1 MKASAE
7 RGKRVEAEG
16 GLSQVVIAFILI
28 PGTCLLFCLI
38 FFLVQV
44 KLYSKNV
51 LEPHFLIVYHIN
63 WLGSILYMMIGELK
77 LLLGRECTENAIL
90 RDCSSISFSL
100 SLGCLFGILESH
112 NLEGVY
118 KCHFHVTEQ
127 S

>member
-38 FFLVQV
+38 FFLLQV

-51 LEPHFLIVYHIN
+51 LEPRFLVVYHIN

-77 LLLGRECTENAIL
+77 LLLGRECTENATL

-100 SLGCLFGILESH
+100 SLGCL
-112 NLEGVY
+112 VY
-118 KCHFHVTEQ
+118 
-127 S
+127 